1 MSVEACPADGCR
13 YHIRVE
19 GMLDPD
25 WSDWLDGFALITR
38 GDGLTLLTGEVLDQS
53 ALHGILGR
61 LHGLGLKL
69 QLVALVDCPCTSTR
83 CEHRRSC
90 QACVRHET
98 ERDALPACMRVKA
111 KWEKQVCKIVS
122 NNKER

>member
-1 MSVEACPADGCR
+1 MSVKASPAKRAR

-25 WSDWLDGFALITR
+25 WSDWLDRFALSTR
-38 GDGLTLLTGEVLDQS
+38 GDGLTLLTGEILDQS
-53 ALHGILGR
+53 ALHGILAR

-83 CEHRRSC
+83 CEHRLSC
-90 QACVRHET
+90 QVCARHESA
-98 ERDALPACMRVKA
+98 RDALPACMRVRS